1 MTTRQRAIAEALNNR
16 NAFVELP
23 NENQLYRYELVELR
37 VQERRKSKRCQHY
50 LHCFLANTFINDPPQ
65 QLPPINVNP
74 PPVYTFR
81 RRYNMVEIA
90 KVFSSLPKL
99 NADGSNY
106 REWYHRVKINARVL
120 HSFTSCP
127 GHFLHD

>member
-23 NENQLYRYELVELR
+23 NENQLYRCELVELR
-37 VQERRKSKRCQHY
+37 VQERRKSKRGQHY

-74 PPVYTFR
+74 PPV
-81 RRYNMVEIA
+81 E
-90 KVFSSLPKL
+90 
-99 NADGSNY
+99 
-106 REWYHRVKINARVL
+106 
-120 HSFTSCP
+120 
-127 GHFLHD
+127 